1 MGSILC
7 EHCTGTCCRYVAL
20 PLDKPANRRDFDD
33 IRWYVMH
40 KGISVFVE
48 DGDWYVQI
56 AAVCEN
62 LLPDNRCGVYEH
74 RPAICREYEAGDC
87 DYAGG
92 EYHYELMLHTP
103 AEVEAYAI
111 KKLGKKGVFTT
122 PPKAPQ
128 RGSNGALRSLKVL
141 TRHA

>member
-1 MGSILC
+1 
-7 EHCTGTCCRYVAL
+7 
-20 PLDKPANRRDFDD
+20 
-33 IRWYVMH
+33 MH